1 MEPKAICG
9 TRPSSS
15 VSMVRCPCS
24 SMPLNCCL
32 MISLPGCPTKVTSAW
47 RVNSPPAK
55 QGQSVTLLS
64 EKSHSH
70 LPRLTVGIGS
80 HLLYRCFSL
89 VSRNRAGD
97 VKERAGPSSQP
108 SSVTHKKQKPFPIR
122 KPASEMGGLRI
133 CAGRS
138 RVSGF
143 VLSTGWVNL
152 NELLKPS
159 EPPFP
164 DDERCTTSILR
175 KLDKYV
181 KKCSAKHQGL

>member
-1 MEPKAICG
+1 MCTEEPKAICG

-32 MISLPGCPTKVTSAW
+32 MISLSRCPTKVTSAW

-64 EKSHSH
+64 KKSHSC
-70 LPRLTVGIGS
+70 LPGLMVGTGS

-89 VSRNRAGD
+89 VSRNRASD
-97 VKERAGPSSQP
+97 VKERAILSAQLSHAQG
-108 SSVTHKKQKPFPIR
+108 TKPFPIR
-122 KPASEMGGLRI
+122 KLASETGGLRI
-133 CAGRS
+133 CAGKS
-138 RVSGF
+138 RVLGF
-143 VLSTGWVNL
+143 VLSTGRVNL
-152 NELLKPS
+152 NELLKPT

-164 DDERCTTSILR
+164 DDETGVQYLSC
-175 KLDKYV
+175 
-181 KKCSAKHQGL
+181 GN